1 MCESV
6 VFLEEGDEVKEV
18 LKDVARVVVDDGV
31 VTCTSIIGERVT
43 LMGVRLKEANF
54 ISHGIVFV
62 RD

>member
-18 LKDVARVVVDDGV
+18 LKDVARIVNIDGV
-31 VTCTSIIGERVT
+31 VTCTSIIGERVE
-43 LMGVRLKEANF
+43 LRGVRFKEINF
-54 ISHGIVFV
+54 LSHGVVFV